1 LTTLGGYGIKKK
13 WPFASTLQF
22 VHKINSHPKA
32 SSLYCQWEN
41 VRRGEDARLV
51 AIWID
56 REMRA
61 FEAEFVCRPKSDERV
76 KGEREVIG
84 HRPLNVQGI
93 EMGDIRTEEAQ
104 QQ

>member
-1 LTTLGGYGIKKK
+1 
-13 WPFASTLQF
+13 
-22 VHKINSHPKA
+22 
-32 SSLYCQWEN
+32 
-41 VRRGEDARLV
+41 V